1 MSPRA
6 RSPIAAPMLDALP
19 DTVDFRDRLYQ
30 PTLIEVPVRIPLAE
44 YRRWKVPVLDQG
56 REGACTGF
64 GLATVA
70 HYLLRRRR
78 MTPDRTRVSPHMI
91 YRMAKRYDEW
101 PGEEYQGSSARGAMK
116 AWHKHGICAAAL
128 WPAGTPES
136 DDTLTARRAAD
147 AARRP
152 LGAYFRVN
160 HKDLVALHTALAE
173 VGILYVTATIHT
185 GWLAPGK
192 EGVIPARGDPI
203 GGHAFAAV
211 AYDERGF
218 WIQNSWG
225 RHWGLGGLGLISYDD
240 WLEHAT
246 DVWVARLGAPVN
258 RLEPQAVAQSTS
270 PAGGRIQVYGFADL
284 RPHIISIGNDGR
296 LRTTGVY
303 GTSERDVHTILTQDF
318 PALTR
323 TWRRKRLLLYAHG
336 GLVSEQAAIQRV
348 ADYRK
353 TLLEA
358 EIYPLAFV
366 WKSDYWSTLQN
377 LLEDIIRRRRPEGI
391 LDAARDFL
399 LERLDDTLELIARA
413 GSGKAEWDEM
423 KENAELATA
432 GDQGGARL
440 AALRLAELTRRI
452 PGLELHLAGHSAGSI
467 FHAPL
472 VSLLTSPPSDGG
484 LGLQVASLTLWAP
497 AIAVARFEQTCA
509 PAIRS
514 GRIKRF
520 SLFTLTDRAELDD
533 HCAGLYHKSLLYLVS
548 NAFERERGTPILGME
563 KHVRASQS
571 LRRLLRAPNA
581 AWVLSPNTAPLGSA
595 QAARARH
602 HGDFDDDEATLKATL
617 ARILGRR
624 AVRDRIVIHRAGP
637 ALENRRRPL
646 NMLG

>member
-1 MSPRA
+1 MSPRRRA
-6 RSPIAAPMLDALP
+6 TLPAPVLDALP

-30 PTLIEVPVRIPLAE
+30 PTLVEVPVEIPLAQ
-44 YRRWKVPVLDQG
+44 YRRWHVPVLDQG

-78 MTPDRTRVSPHMI
+78 VTPDRTLVSPHMI

-128 WPAGTPES
+128 WPGDTPEG
-136 DDTLTARRAAD
+136 DDVLTAARAAD

-160 HKDLVALHTALAE
+160 HKDLVALHSALAE

-185 GWLAPGK
+185 GWLAPGND
-192 EGVIPARGDPI
+192 GVIPARGDPI

-225 RHWGLGGLGLISYDD
+225 RRWGLGGLGLVTYDD
-240 WLEHAT
+240 WLDHAT
-246 DVWVARLGAPVN
+246 DVWVARLGAPVR
-258 RLEPQAVAQSTS
+258 RLEPEAVAQASS
-270 PAGGRIQVYGFADL
+270 SAGGRIQVYAFADL
-284 RPHIISIGNDGR
+284 RPHIICIGNDGR
-296 LRTTGVY
+296 LRSTGVY
-303 GTSERDVHTILTQDF
+303 GTSERDAHTILTQDF

-348 ADYRK
+348 ADYRQV
-353 TLLEA
+353 LLDA

-366 WKSDYWSTLQN
+366 WKTDYWSTLKN
-377 LLEDIIRRRRPEGI
+377 LLEDIIRRRKPEGI

-399 LERLDDTLELIARA
+399 LERLDDTLEVVARA
-413 GSGKAEWDEM
+413 GSGKAAWEEM
-423 KENAELATA
+423 KENAELATL
-432 GDQGGARL
+432 GSQGGARL
-440 AALRLAELTRRI
+440 VALALAQVSRRMPELEI
-452 PGLELHLAGHSAGSI
+452 HLAGHSAGSI

-472 VSLLTSPPSDGG
+472 VRLLTSPPSDGG
-484 LGLQVASLTLWAP
+484 LGLPVASLALWAP
-497 AIAVARFEQTCA
+497 AVTLARFEQTYA

-514 GRIKRF
+514 GRVKRF
-520 SLFTLTDRAELDD
+520 SLFTLTDRAEQDD
-533 HCAGLYHKSLLYLVS
+533 HCAGIYHKSLLYLVS
-548 NAFERERGTPILGME
+548 NAFERERGTPLLGME
-563 KHVRASQS
+563 THVRAARS
-571 LRRLLRAPNA
+571 LQRLLRQTNGS
-581 AWVLSPNTAPLGSA
+581 WVLSPNTAPRGSA
-595 QAARARH
+595 EAARARH
-602 HGDFDDDEATLKATL
+602 HGDFDDDAATLEATL

-624 AVRDRIVIHRAGP
+624 AVRERIVIHRSGSG
-637 ALENRRRPL
+637 LRDRRRPL
-646 NMLG
+646 DALD